1 MVRPR
6 KIQES
11 SESPTPKRRTSTRR
25 AVPSTPYCLPS
36 SDSSDDEA
44 PPPKRKK
51 DLETSQSSRRIAAK
65 ATNPEFTEEKLRNIL
80 RKFAPPS
87 FPPSESKEEPTS
99 KVEKAVKK
107 KATKKKRKSG
117 KPEPPQENSSPLTE
131 NIEKWD
137 ERTTLMDIYKQE
149 PNPSRQMIKEIAKV
163 LKKKQR
169 RVSWFFRYQRNKEKN
184 SGKYSHVTPDI
195 RLKLEEEF
203 NANQNPSTERKREVA
218 AANNLI
224 LKTVTNW
231 FVIRRM
237 KEKDPEKWKEM
248 KEKNKAWERDRKRR
262 LRLESNKPPP
272 FKFSEEQRNFMVG
285 KLNEG
290 HEITMKQSKEWA
302 KEINLNGYQ
311 VYTFIRRFKLKQ
323 IDPEYAKRMRKQH
336 RENSRKRRKES
347 KEEKDERRPAGTPL
361 TEEEAIPII
370 EKVLKENPYYRECGN
385 GVLINTLFWSKSKIN
400 HYICQNPLTEGKTLN
415 DLKMVLTQPIMKTIE
430 PAFERN
436 PFVTASQARAWG
448 KQFKVKPQTFH
459 TFAFNS
465 RTRILKKYLSD
476 GQQIDTLPTTMRL
489 LETEYFKRTF
499 VESVTEAAEIIER
512 TKVEFRHALGYF
524 SMRRR
529 LDRERGV
536 DVIKEED
543 IPKIYYKDFKNNQK
557 VSSKTPESEERVKLE
572 EPDYESSIEAENYD
586 DLGDELEKEDQPPA
600 IKEEED
606 SDDELEQKYQPPV
619 NVIKQED
626 FDVVSAFNRQAGVE
640 STDDES
646 DDDSDDDTDSENFDS
661 EWSSEDLLSGDDED
675 NEDGGANMLREPKE
689 EKM

>member
-51 DLETSQSSRRIAAK
+51 DLETSQKSSSRRIVAK
-65 ATNPEFTEEKLRNIL
+65 PTHPEFTEEKLRNIL

-87 FPPSESKEEPTS
+87 QLSPESKEEPT
-99 KVEKAVKK
+99 
-107 KATKKKRKSG
+107 
-117 KPEPPQENSSPLTE
+117 P
-131 NIEKWD
+131 
-137 ERTTLMDIYKQE
+137 
-149 PNPSRQMIKEIAKV
+149 
-163 LKKKQR
+163 
-169 RVSWFFRYQRNKEKN
+169 RVSWFFRYQRNKENN
-184 SGKYSHVTPDI
+184 SGKYSHVTPEI

-203 NANQNPSTERKREVA
+203 KMNQNPSTERKREVA

-248 KEKNKAWERDRKRR
+248 RTKNNAWERDRKRR

-272 FKFSEEQRNFMVG
+272 FKFSEEQRNFMIG

-290 HEITMKQSKEWA
+290 VAITVEQSKEWA
-302 KEINLNGYQ
+302 KQINLNWYQ
-311 VYTFIRRFKLKQ
+311 VYTFMRRFKQKQ
-323 IDPEYAKRMRKQH
+323 IDPEYVKRIRKQR
-336 RENSRKRRKES
+336 RENSRKRRKET
-347 KEEKDERRPAGTPL
+347 KEEKEERRRSQPAGTPL

-436 PFVTASQARAWG
+436 PFFTASQTRAWG
-448 KQFKVKPQTFH
+448 KRFNVKPQTFH

-465 RTRILKKYLSD
+465 RTKILKRYLSE

-489 LETEYFKRTF
+489 LETEYLKSTCI
-499 VESVTEAAEIIER
+499 ESVTEAVGIFDR

-543 IPKIYYKDFKNNQK
+543 VPKISYKDVKTNQK
-557 VSSKTPESEERVKLE
+557 ISSKTPDSVERVKLE
-572 EPDYESSIEAENYD
+572 EPDYESSVEAENYD
-586 DLGDELEKEDQPPA
+586 DLEKEDQPPA
-600 IKEEED
+600 IKEEEEE
-606 SDDELEQKYQPPV
+606 DDELEQKYQPPV
-619 NVIKQED
+619 NDIKQED
-626 FDVVSAFNRQAGVE
+626 FDVVSASNRQARVE

-661 EWSSEDLLSGDDED
+661 EWSSEDLLSGDDDD
-675 NEDGGANMLREPKE
+675 NEDAGANMLREPKE